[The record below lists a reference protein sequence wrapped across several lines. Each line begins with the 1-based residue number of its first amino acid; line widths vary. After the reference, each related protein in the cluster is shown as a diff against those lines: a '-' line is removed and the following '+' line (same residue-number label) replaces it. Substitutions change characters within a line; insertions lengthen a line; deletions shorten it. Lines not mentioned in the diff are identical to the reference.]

1 MEIEADC
8 QMTESTLAAPDRQS
22 CILNEVNT
30 VEWNEPQLIPLD
42 RFRELR
48 RQSPVERFEGDGYTG
63 WRLYGYD
70 EVKTAFTDYER
81 FSSQGEQNPDDPI
94 DSSILRQDPPKHRQ
108 LRMLVSKAFT
118 PRVIES
124 MEPAIRKLAEELF
137 DKAAAKARFDVLED
151 LASPLPISVIARM
164 LGIPEDDLSRFK
176 QWSEDLVGTNQE
188 RYVQCQREM
197 SPYFSAVA
205 AERRLEPRDDLISN
219 LVHAKVDGEQ
229 LSELELIGF
238 CILLLVAGNETTTN
252 LITSIFLCLDSLPEV
267 REELIADRTLI
278 PSAIEEVFRY
288 FSPVQMMFRSVKRDT
303 ELGGMA
309 MKAGDPVFLYIASAN
324 HDEKAF
330 PEPERFDIRR
340 SPNAHV
346 GLGSGIHYC
355 LGAQLARLES
365 RVVLETLLERYP
377 RFSRDRSVPLERIE
391 SNLMFGL
398 RRLPVF
404 LNG

>member
-1 MEIEADC
+1 MEIEAGR
-8 QMTESTLAAPDRQS
+8 MAEPSLAAPDRP
-22 CILNEVNT
+22 IMHPDEVNT

-48 RQSPVERFEGDGYTG
+48 RQSPVERFEGEGYAG
-63 WRLYGYD
+63 WRLFGYD
-70 EVKTAFTDYER
+70 EVKAAFTDYER

-137 DKAAAKARFDVLED
+137 DKAAAKPRFDVMED

-164 LGIPEDDLSRFK
+164 LGIPEGDLSRFK

-197 SPYFSAVA
+197 SSYFSAVA

-219 LVHAKVDGEQ
+219 LVQAKVDGEQ
-229 LSELELIGF
+229 LSEIELIGF

-365 RVVLETLLERYP
+365 RIVLETLLERYP

-404 LNG
+404 LKR